1 MANTLEIVVK
11 ARDQA
16 SSTLRGVHGAL
27 AGFQA
32 SAQPA
37 VAALRAVGTA
47 AGVAFVAAAGA
58 VTAFGVDAVKT
69 AVSIESAFA
78 GVIKTTDG
86 LTSSYGVLN
95 EQGQALKRS
104 FKELAETIPVSVE
117 ELMKIGELGGQI
129 GIAKEDLIDFTATV
143 AAMAAS
149 TSLSSDEAATSMAR
163 FMNIMTMPSSEISN
177 LGSVI
182 VELGNKLAATEP
194 EILEFGTRIAGAGKI
209 VGMSEAS
216 VMAIAGAFSSVGV
229 QAEAGG
235 TAVQKVLLDIHAAA
249 QRGGDALAGYA
260 RTAGMSAQEFGDMW
274 KKDAGAAFAAFVAG
288 LGKQGDQAIMTL
300 EELGINDA
308 RQVRGF
314 LALAGAGDL
323 VTRSMD
329 MANVAWEE
337 NLALTT
343 EAGQRFATTESQM
356 QLLRNQW
363 RNAKDE
369 LGAALLPA
377 LQELVKVLSGIVKEY
392 GPAIVAVFQDKIVP
406 AIGSVVM
413 ALGMLAQG
421 DLSGALGQLFGEEIA
436 GKIMAV
442 VDAIA
447 LFVGQISAF
456 VGQHAEEFKG
466 ALIAIG
472 AVLAT
477 AAIAS
482 AIASIGS
489 AIAAL
494 ANPIG
499 LIIAAVALL
508 GAAWAGNW
516 GGIQEK
522 TRAVIDWITP
532 YIQIGLDAI
541 RQFWD
546 ENGAQIMATVTAVW
560 GLIKEIFTITTE
572 AIKAV
577 VSAALAAIKVWW
589 DEHGDAVM
597 AVVQFMWNTIQTI
610 FQTSLTTIQL
620 LVQAVQAAMHGD
632 WEAFGEAL
640 RAIVETIWSAV
651 RDIFVKWFET
661 LKTVVRDVVESIKSA
676 WTSVDWKG
684 IGKNII
690 EGIKNGVI
698 SAAKSLANAAAKA
711 ARDALNAAKAALGI
725 GSPSKV
731 AAEQIGVPFIE
742 GIGVGVERAMRDLER
757 VQMPGVGRSMLQG
770 VSRGATA
777 AQNSTTTTNNSYN
790 LTIHT
795 NAPSEPILADFALM
809 RAMA

>member
-11 ARDQA
+11 AKDQA

-27 AGFQA
+27 AGFQT

-78 GVIKTTDG
+78 GVVKTTDG
-86 LTSSYGVLN
+86 LTSAYGVLN
-95 EQGQALKRS
+95 EQGQALKKS
-104 FKELAETIPVSVE
+104 FKELAETIPVPVE

-129 GIAKEDLIDFTATV
+129 GIAKDDLIDFTATV

-163 FMNIMTMPSSEISN
+163 FMNIMTMPASKISN

-194 EILEFGTRIAGAGKI
+194 EILDFGTRIAGAGKI

-249 QRGGDALAGYA
+249 QQGGDALAGYA

-300 EELGINDA
+300 EELGITDA

-363 RNAKDE
+363 RNMKDE

-406 AIGSVVM
+406 AIGSVVT

-442 VDAIA
+442 VDAIT

-456 VGQHAEEFKG
+456 VGQYAEEFKG

-489 AIAAL
+489 AISAL

-522 TRAVIDWITP
+522 TQAVIDWITP
-532 YIQIGLDAI
+532 YIQKGLDVI

-546 ENGAQIMATVTAVW
+546 DNGAQIMATVTAVW
-560 GLIKEIFTITTE
+560 GLIKEIFTITME

-577 VSAALAAIKVWW
+577 VSAALAAIRAWW
-589 DEHGDAVM
+589 AEHGDAVM
-597 AVVQFMWNTIQTI
+597 AVVQFMWETIQTI

-632 WEAFGEAL
+632 WETFGAAL

-651 RDIFVKWFET
+651 RDIFVKWFEM

-690 EGIKNGVI
+690 EGIKSGVI
-698 SAAKSLANAAAKA
+698 SAAKGLANAAAKA
-711 ARDALNAAKAALGI
+711 AKDALNAAKNALGI

-757 VQMPGVGRSMLQG
+757 VQMPGVGRGMLQG
-770 VSRGATA
+770 VSRGTTA